1 MKKIF
6 MFVNVDWFFLSHRL
20 SIAKVAI
27 DKGVDM
33 TVFTDFT
40 CPHEKGEYTGF
51 SLLQSPVRRTY
62 VSLYSLCV
70 EFFNTIQLIKRERPS
85 VVHAGTI
92 KPIIILGIVCLIF
105 KIPFIASIS
114 GLGPGFS
121 PTTYLGKVRLLLIKA
136 LYKIIFSPEK
146 TRIICQSPY
155 DAGIL
160 LDNDLATSEK
170 IIMAEG
176 SGIDLEEYQPQKQL
190 ALGVIKVLMAS
201 RLLKDKGVREFCA
214 AAGVIQE
221 KYDFNVSFSLA
232 GPIDSDSPGFLTEE
246 QVIEICKSAK
256 VQFLGNR
263 NDLQDILAKTHI
275 FVLPTYYAEGI
286 PKVLL
291 EAAASGCAVITTEH
305 PGCRDAIVP
314 GETGMLVAP
323 KDTPSLINTLASL
336 LSDRDL
342 MDSMGKAG
350 RQLAEQRFCVTKV
363 VDIHYSLYHTFRKD

>member
-40 CPHEKGEYTGF
+40 SPHEKGEHTGF
-51 SLLQSPVRRTY
+51 SLLQSPIRRTY
-62 VSLYSLCV
+62 VSLYSLCA

-85 VVHAGTI
+85 VVHAVTI
-92 KPIIILGIVCLIF
+92 KPIILLGIVCLIF
-105 KIPFIASIS
+105 NTPFIASIS

-121 PTTYLGKVRLLLIKA
+121 PTSYWGKVRLLLIKA
-136 LYKIIFSPEK
+136 LYKIIFSSEK
-146 TRIICQSPY
+146 TRVICQSPY

-160 LDNDLATSEK
+160 LDNDLVTSEK

-176 SGIDLEEYQPQKQL
+176 SGIDLEEYQPQNPV
-190 ALGVIKVLMAS
+190 ASGVIKVLMAS

-221 KYDFNVSFSLA
+221 KYNFNVSFSLA
-232 GPIDSDSPGFLTEE
+232 GPIDSDSPRSLTEE
-246 QVIEICKSAK
+246 QAIEICKSAK

-263 NDLQDILAKTHI
+263 SDLQDILAKTHI
-275 FVLPTYYAEGI
+275 FVLPSYYAEGI

-323 KDTPSLINTLASL
+323 KDIPSLINTLASL

-342 MDSMGKAG
+342 MESMGKAG
-350 RQLAEQRFCVTKV
+350 RQLVVQRFCITKV
-363 VDIHYSLYHTFRKD
+363 VDIHYSLYHTLRKD